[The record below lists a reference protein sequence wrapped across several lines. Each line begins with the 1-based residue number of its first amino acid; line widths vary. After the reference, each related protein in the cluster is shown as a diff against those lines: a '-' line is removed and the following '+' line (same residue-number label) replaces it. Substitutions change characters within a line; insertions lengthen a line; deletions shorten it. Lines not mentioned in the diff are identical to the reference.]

1 MSPEEAGEVG
11 LRNNNIRDGDREDT
25 RVSLSD
31 RLAKLQQLKRK
42 KQESEKLNKQ
52 ELFQDYK
59 QQKLKSIEYK
69 KIEKKKLN
77 VELEQEKLDSLDRG
91 EDFERKRNWDW
102 TIEDCEKW
110 EKKTKQKGK
119 NQKSGFQ
126 NFNKMAEQAYNKE
139 ILNLKVDR
147 EAYDQ
152 QKKVIDKFNGD
163 SHPQM
168 SKILPVYNKPNAAD
182 TNILVRNIEEA
193 NNRRMKRRRNK
204 QEEDDVNSYINDK
217 NKQFNLKLNRQY
229 DES

>member
-1 MSPEEAGEVG
+1 MSSEGSGEIGVPKNSNQDDDSG
-11 LRNNNIRDGDREDT
+11 ST
-25 RVSLSD
+25 RVSVSD

-59 QQKLKSIEYK
+59 QQRLKSIEYK
-69 KIEKKKLN
+69 KIEQKKLN
-77 VELEQEKLDSLDRG
+77 AELDQEKLDSIEKG
-91 EDFERKRNWDW
+91 EDFERKQNWDW

-110 EKKTKQKGK
+110 EKKTKQKGRS
-119 NQKSGFQ
+119 QKSGFQ

-139 ILNLKVDR
+139 LLNLKVDK
-147 EAYDQ
+147 ETYDQ
-152 QKKVIDKFNGD
+152 QKNAINKNKSG
-163 SHPQM
+163 SQLQM
-168 SKILPVYNKPNAAD
+168 SNILPVSTKPSAAD
-182 TNILVRNIEEA
+182 TNRLVRNIEEA

-204 QEEDDVNSYINDK
+204 DDEDDVNSYINDK